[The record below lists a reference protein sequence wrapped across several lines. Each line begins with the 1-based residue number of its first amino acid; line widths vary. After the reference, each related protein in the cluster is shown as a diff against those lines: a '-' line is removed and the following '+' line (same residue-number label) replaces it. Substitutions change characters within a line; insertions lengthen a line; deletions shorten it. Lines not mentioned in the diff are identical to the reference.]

1 MKASRA
7 IGVWASNGTD
17 QDGSLGERFRP
28 RGKTGVRTILVLS
41 VCLTLALAGSGCAV
55 FMIRCSK
62 VFIPFTARAV
72 DEQTGQPIA
81 GAAIYSGEFATR
93 DPMLSDRVV
102 AEATPDGH
110 VSGTASTFIHT
121 DDPYSPKYREKF
133 RPIRV
138 VITAPGYAPRP
149 LYVSIPESN
158 DIAVE
163 FGDIALKPVA
173 ESTQFDAKRLDFT
186 VGGAPGFVIIPPG
199 KEFGGYHPWLW
210 YAPTF
215 IGKLPAQRHTDY
227 FKPLLDA
234 GFYIAGV
241 EVGESYGSPRGTE
254 TYQAFYQYV
263 VETFQLSPKATLLP
277 QSRGGLMLYN
287 WAVEHPDSVACVAGI
302 YTVCSFTSYPG
313 VDKAAPAYEMTPEA
327 LQATLKDHDP
337 IERLAPLAKAKVP
350 IFHIHGD
357 ADTVVPLEHNAGELV
372 KRYKKLGGPATL
384 KIVPGKGHAEIDEF
398 FTDPDFLNFILEHGT
413 GRAVE

>member
-1 MKASRA
+1 MKEFHD
-7 IGVWASNGTD
+7 IGVSARIKTIEAAS
-17 QDGSLGERFRP
+17 SCKSSS
-28 RGKTGVRTILVLS
+28 RGHKSGLRAVLVLS
-41 VCLTLALAGSGCAV
+41 VCLTLALAGSGCAM
-55 FMIRCSK
+55 FMISCSK
-62 VFIPFTARAV
+62 VFVPFTAHAV
-72 DEQTGQPIA
+72 DEQTGLAVA
-81 GAAIYSGEFATR
+81 GAKIYSGEFATR
-93 DPMLSDRVV
+93 DPMLSDHLIC
-102 AEATPDGH
+102 EADIEGNL
-110 VSGTASTFIHT
+110 SGQGSSFIHT
-121 DDPYSPKYREKF
+121 DNPYSPKFREKF
-133 RPIRV
+133 RRIRV
-138 VITAPGYAPRP
+138 VVTAPGYAPHA
-149 LYVSIPESN
+149 LYLPIPEGPGVT
-158 DIAVE
+158 VE
-163 FGDIALKPVA
+163 LGDIPLKPVA

-186 VGGAPGFVIIPPG
+186 VAGAPGFVIIPSG

-215 IGKLPAQRHTDY
+215 IGALPGNRHAEY

-234 GFYIAGV
+234 GFFIAGV
-241 EVGESYGSPRGTE
+241 EVGESFGSPKGTE

-263 VETFQLSPKATLLP
+263 VETFQLSPKAALLP

-287 WAVEHPDSVACVAGI
+287 WAVEHPESVACVAGI

-372 KRYKKLGGPATL
+372 KRYKKLGGHATL
-384 KIVPGKGHAEIDEF
+384 KVVPGKGHEEVDEF